1 MADGSVRYGLRARA
15 SCRPQVASSKLG
27 QAEVDAPAAAA
38 VIEAGLSVSGLTKA
52 ELKAFAGRSQEYL
65 ECR

>member
-15 SCRPQVASSKLG
+15 SCRPQVASRKLAE
-27 QAEVDAPAAAA
+27 AEVEAPEAAAI
-38 VIEAGLSVSGLTKA
+38 IEAGLSVTGLTKA
-52 ELKAFAGRSQEYL
+52 ELKAFAGRSQDYL